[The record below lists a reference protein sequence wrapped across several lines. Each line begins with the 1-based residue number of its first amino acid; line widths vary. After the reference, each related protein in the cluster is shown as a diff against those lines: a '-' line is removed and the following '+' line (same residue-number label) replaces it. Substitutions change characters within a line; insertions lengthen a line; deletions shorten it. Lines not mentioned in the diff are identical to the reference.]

1 MAIKPAT
8 QYDVMPPKPRGT
20 SIRAHLVTSVSVT
33 MSSTEMD
40 AILTLHEK
48 VLASYH
54 NDSFPLSEV
63 EMQIMADLYAEVNAL
78 R

>member
-1 MAIKPAT
+1 MSIKPAT
-8 QYDVMPPKPRGT
+8 QYDVLPAKPRST
-20 SIRAHLVTSVSVT
+20 SIRAHLVTTVSVT
-33 MSSTEMD
+33 MSSAEMD
-40 AILTLHEK
+40 AILSLHEK

-54 NDSFPLSEV
+54 NDSFPLSNV